1 MDRGNQ
7 QQTMSHVYDL
17 LKDHIDEG
25 YKQFN
30 SKLIPNYP
38 PDRMLGVRMP
48 VLRKVAKQLAK
59 KDAAAFLQAAD
70 FSTYE
75 STMLFGMVIGYAA
88 MPYDEKMKY
97 TQFFLPRID
106 NWAVCDCVC
115 STLKFLGEEREK
127 SLSFIKEWIHNAHE
141 YTARF
146 GLVSLLQY
154 YVTEEWIEAVLA
166 IVHGLSDRE
175 YYFNMAA
182 AWLFAECMI
191 CYPRQSEPY
200 LQTLPPEIKKLA
212 LRKVRE
218 SRRSPSSK
226 H

>member
-1 MDRGNQ
+1 MNR
-7 QQTMSHVYDL
+7 VYDL
-17 LKDHIDEG
+17 LKDHIDEK

-30 SKLIPNYP
+30 LKLIPNYAP
-38 PDRMLGVRMP
+38 ERMLGVRMP
-48 VLRKVAKQLAK
+48 ILRKTAKELAK
-59 KDAAAFLQAAD
+59 KDSETFLQTAD

-88 MPYDEKMKY
+88 MPYDEKMKV
-97 TQFFLPRID
+97 TQFFLPYID

-115 STLKFLGEEREK
+115 GTLKFLGQEKER
-127 SLSFIKEWIHNAHE
+127 SLIYIKEWIDASHE

-154 YVTEEWIEAVLA
+154 YVTEAWIETVLT
-166 IVHGLSDRE
+166 IIQGLSDRE

-191 CYPRQSEPY
+191 CYPKQSEPY
-200 LQTLPPEIKKLA
+200 LDTLPSEIRKLA
-212 LRKVRE
+212 LRKIKE
-218 SRRSPSSK
+218 SRRSPASK
-226 H
+226 HKSK